1 MNPEKI
7 TDNGKILAIIVRD
20 EDWTEGLNFIS
31 SENDFMQVGFWN
43 YMQGKD
49 LLPHMHLEC
58 QREVLKTQEV
68 IFVKSGAVRLDLFK
82 EDGAFLKSFDLKN
95 GDTAVLLNGG
105 HGYKILQDNTK
116 VLEVKNGPYVGPDK
130 DRKRI

>member
-1 MNPEKI
+1 MNAEKVI
-7 TDNGKILAIIVRD
+7 DNGKILAIIIRD
-20 EDWTEGLNFIS
+20 EEWTEGLNFVS

-49 LLPHMHLEC
+49 LLAHTHLQCER
-58 QREVLKTQEV
+58 QVLKTQEV
-68 IFVKSGAVRLDLFK
+68 IFVKSGAVRLDLFSEEGK
-82 EDGAFLKSFDLKN
+82 LLKSFDLKG